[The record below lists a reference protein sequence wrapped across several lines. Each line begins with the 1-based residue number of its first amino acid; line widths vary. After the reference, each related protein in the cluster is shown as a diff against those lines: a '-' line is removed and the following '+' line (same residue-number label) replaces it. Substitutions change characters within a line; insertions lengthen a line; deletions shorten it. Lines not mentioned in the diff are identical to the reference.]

1 MKKILITAA
10 AAGLLAVGLSA
21 QAGVVDSGIAYYTQ
35 GTGNN
40 PVLQVDY
47 TVTYTGTAN
56 ALYTYSYTFQVGDL
70 VGSVFTYTPTTA
82 NPVTSFSVT
91 TPFSLSIANE
101 SSVNGGTYTLYANSN
116 ITWNYSTAVS
126 EDTVSYTSDYPP
138 TLGLGSANDGGISW
152 AAGNPGGS
160 LVPDPTPVPEASTV
174 MAGALMLLPLGIGA
188 VRALRKERIA

>member
-1 MKKILITAA
+1 MKKTLITAA
-10 AAGLLAVGLSA
+10 ALGLLAIGLSA
-21 QAGVVDSGIAYYTQ
+21 QAGVVSSGTAYYTQ

-40 PVLQVDY
+40 PVVQVVYSVNY
-47 TVTYTGTAN
+47 TATPG
-56 ALYTYSYTFQVGDL
+56 ALYTYSYTFEVGNL
-70 VGSVFTYTPTTA
+70 VGSIFTYTPSTG
-82 NPVTSFSVT
+82 NPVTSFSVQ
-91 TPFSLSIANE
+91 TPFSLSIANMT
-101 SSVNGGTYTLYANSN
+101 SLNGGTATLYANSN

-160 LVPDPTPVPEASTV
+160 DVPNPAPVPEASTV